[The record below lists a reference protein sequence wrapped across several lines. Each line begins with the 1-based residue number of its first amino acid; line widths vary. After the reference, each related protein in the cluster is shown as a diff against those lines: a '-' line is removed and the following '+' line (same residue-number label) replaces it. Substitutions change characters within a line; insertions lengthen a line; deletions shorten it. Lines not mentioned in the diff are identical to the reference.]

1 MKHVTIIWTKIISF
15 KAEKP
20 AYVLKLILISV
31 LCCSVQLSYCQR
43 SAHISGRYYDWTKTM
58 QPERPWVR
66 DYNKTLITKI
76 FLCSRDGNGNLEKVY
91 LKFADAL
98 EVIRKLDNIT
108 LGLPKIVYL
117 VGWQFNG
124 HDSKYPSW
132 AEVNKA
138 LKRDQ
143 DSTALQSLKWLI
155 QSAKAYNTT
164 VSLHIN
170 MLDAY
175 EDSPLWQEYL
185 DKDII
190 AKDKAGK
197 PLKGEKMERQQSYQI
212 SYAQE
217 WKTGETQR
225 RIDGLLKMLPEL
237 KEGGTIHID
246 AFHSMAPLRP
256 NQPISP
262 YLHFS
267 LNDEICAQRK
277 IFRYWRSKGIDVTS
291 EGGMYWLR
299 KDPFIGLQA
308 AIYLP
313 FQDEYVQD
321 NWLNKPAWFKSLPV
335 QFSAYTPMHCEG
347 EIKNDPDSLSGLPE
361 QFCLNVVPWYFRRN
375 ADVAQHD
382 EVIITDDEVICPVLW
397 KDKALIAY
405 TKLDDALLKRIKI
418 PSTWS
423 GVKNVQLYKITIV
436 GLQKIGTLKV
446 NNSMIE
452 LKLVKYQPTL
462 IMPVE

>member
-1 MKHVTIIWTKIISF
+1 MKYIIINWAKIGENVKIGSL
-15 KAEKP
+15 
-20 AYVLKLILISV
+20 LKSSLILLLTCIA
-31 LCCSVQLSYCQR
+31 QLSYCQKH
-43 SAHISGRYYDWTKTM
+43 ANISGGYYDWTKTM
-58 QPERPWVR
+58 QPEMPWVR

-76 FLCSRDGNGNLEKVY
+76 FLCSRDEKGNLGKVY

-155 QSAKAYNTT
+155 KAAKAYNTT

-175 EDSPLWQEYL
+175 EDSPLWQKYL
-185 DKDII
+185 DKNII
-190 AKDKAGK
+190 AKDKTGK
-197 PLKGEKMERQQSYQI
+197 PLKGEQMGGLQSYQI

-225 RIDGLLKMLPEL
+225 RIDGLIKMLPEL

-262 YLHFS
+262 YLKFS
-267 LNDEICAQRK
+267 LNDEISAQRK

-321 NWLNKPAWFKSLPV
+321 NWLNKPSWFKSLPV

-347 EIKNDPDSLSGLPE
+347 EIKNDPVLLSGLME
-361 QFCLNVVPWYFRRN
+361 QFCLNVVPWYYRRN
-375 ADVAQHD
+375 PDVAKHD
-382 EVIITDDEVICPVLW
+382 EVIITNDKVICPILW

-405 TKLDDALLKRIKI
+405 TKLEDSSIKRIQL
-418 PSTWS
+418 PNTWLN
-423 GVKNVQLYKITIV
+423 VKNVQLYKLTTE
-436 GLQKIGTLKV
+436 GLQKNGTMKV
-446 NNSMIE
+446 YDGKIN
-452 LKLVKYQPTL
+452 LKLEKNQPTV